1 MIQRRRA
8 LLFRRKSCSSPSPS
22 KQSAFSGLERALPRD
37 AARQHVYPERTVL
50 RRILRHVRDQGGN
63 ESEQGCV
70 AYQSARQPH
79 PAAASAALRA
89 NEFVYAAREGRA
101 VRTSRQME
109 DGGKVNFAS
118 VSLIRTA
125 VREEVRVRVSEPAN
139 RRTRQP
145 RYRARD
151 KGRGGSLELESRRR
165 SKLLSGMT
173 DNHRR

>member
-1 MIQRRRA
+1 MTQRRRA

-22 KQSAFSGLERALPRD
+22 KQSAFSGLERA

-50 RRILRHVRDQGGN
+50 RRILRHVRDQRGN

-118 VSLIRTA
+118 VSLIRTLG
-125 VREEVRVRVSEPAN
+125 
-139 RRTRQP
+139 RTRGGACACWLASRQTGG
-145 RYRARD
+145 RD
-151 KGRGGSLELESRRR
+151 NLDIGQGTKGGEGAVNLKIAGGRSR
-165 SKLLSGMT
+165 
-173 DNHRR
+173 

>member
-22 KQSAFSGLERALPRD
+22 KQSAFSGLERVPP
-37 AARQHVYPERTVL
+37 ARQHVYPERTVL
-50 RRILRHVRDQGGN
+50 RRILRHVRDQRGN

-70 AYQSARQPH
+70 AYQSARQPP

-125 VREEVRVRVSEPAN
+125 VREEVRVRV
-139 RRTRQP
+139 
-145 RYRARD
+145 
-151 KGRGGSLELESRRR
+151 G
-165 SKLLSGMT
+165 
-173 DNHRR
+173 

>member
-22 KQSAFSGLERALPRD
+22 KQSAFSGLERA

-50 RRILRHVRDQGGN
+50 RRILRHVRDQRGN

-125 VREEVRVRVSEPAN
+125 VREEVRVRVSW
-139 RRTRQP
+139 
-145 RYRARD
+145 RAGKQED
-151 KGRGGSLELESRRR
+151 ATTSISGKGRREGREP
-165 SKLLSGMT
+165 
-173 DNHRR
+173 

>member
-22 KQSAFSGLERALPRD
+22 KQSAFSGLERA

-50 RRILRHVRDQGGN
+50 RRILRHVRDQRGN

-125 VREEVRVRVSEPAN
+125 GRTRRCMCVLVSEPAN

-151 KGRGGSLELESRRR
+151 KGMEGALNLKIAGGRSR
-165 SKLLSGMT
+165 
-173 DNHRR
+173 

>member
-22 KQSAFSGLERALPRD
+22 KQSAFSGLERAP
-37 AARQHVYPERTVL
+37 ARQHVYPERTVL
-50 RRILRHVRDQGGN
+50 RRILRHVRDQRGN

-118 VSLIRTA
+118 VSLIPTLG
-125 VREEVRVRVSEPAN
+125 
-139 RRTRQP
+139 RTRGGACACK
-145 RYRARD
+145 RAGKQED
-151 KGRGGSLELESRRR
+151 ATTSISGKGRREGREP
-165 SKLLSGMT
+165 
-173 DNHRR
+173 